1 MKKTHIVGI
10 LVIAVIMLIMLSMLG
25 DSSSY
30 ASFSE
35 AKATPDEEVHVAG
48 SLVKT
53 KPMDYKPEVD
63 PNSFTFYMKDKSGV
77 EQLVQ
82 LKKSK
87 PNDFERAE
95 QLVVI
100 GSMQGN
106 TFVATDVLMKCP
118 SKYNNAQQE
127 AL

>member
-25 DSSSY
+25 DSTSY
-30 ASFSE
+30 ANFAE
-35 AKATPDEEVHVAG
+35 AKAAPDEEVHVAG
-48 SLVKT
+48 TLVKT
-53 KPMDYKPEVD
+53 KPMDYNPEID
-63 PNSFTFYMKDKSGV
+63 PNSFTFYMLDKQGV
-77 EQLVQ
+77 EQKVQ

-87 PNDFERAE
+87 PSDFERAE
-95 QLVVI
+95 QLVVV
-100 GSMQGN
+100 GSMKGE

-118 SKYNNAQQE
+118 SKYNNAQQS

>member
-10 LVIAVIMLIMLSMLG
+10 LVIAVVMLIMLSMLG
-25 DSSSY
+25 DSSTYSN
-30 ASFSE
+30 FTD
-35 AKATPDEEVHVAG
+35 AKQSPGEEVHVAG
-48 SLVKT
+48 TLVKT
-53 KPMDYKPEVD
+53 KSMDYKPEID
-63 PNSFTFYMKDKSGV
+63 PNSFTFYMLDKSGI
-77 EQLVQ
+77 EQKVQ

-87 PNDFERAE
+87 PTDFERAE

-100 GSMQGN
+100 GSMQGT
-106 TFVATDVLMKCP
+106 TFVATDILMKCP